1 MPNIN
6 NKDIE
11 SSIINCAKD
20 LFIQRG
26 YEKVDMKLIAKK
38 CNLPIG
44 TIFNYF
50 PNKSKIYM
58 KLLEDSWNYTF
69 NRIKKL
75 NSLDANLR
83 IDNLIEILYDDMC
96 SRKIF
101 NTESINLDLLKK
113 QNDYVINS
121 IAHIINSFEHNPK
134 DIVNY
139 LYSTT
144 FVKAILNYINELI
157 ANSHSSRKENLN
169 LLAIF
174 VNKLMSNKF

>member
-1 MPNIN
+1 MPNIS
-6 NKDIE
+6 NKDVE
-11 SSIINCAKD
+11 SSIVNCAKD

-44 TIFNYF
+44 TVFNYF
-50 PNKSKIYM
+50 PNKSKIFI

-69 NRIKKL
+69 NKIKKL
-75 NSLDANLR
+75 NSLDTNSR
-83 IDNLIEILYDDMC
+83 MDKLIEILYDDMC
-96 SRKIF
+96 SRKAF
-101 NTESINLDLLKK
+101 NTESINLDLLEK

-144 FVKAILNYINELI
+144 FVKAILDYINELI
-157 ANSHSSRKENLN
+157 INSHSSRKENLN
-169 LLAIF
+169 LLSIL
-174 VNKLMSNKF
+174 VDKLMSNKF